1 MRVQDTVA
9 IVTGGASGLGQGVV
23 RMLAEAGGRAAI
35 LDLPGSAGEAIA
47 EELGDQIAFRP
58 LDVSDPEQ
66 VRAAVDSVRERF
78 GRIDAAVCC
87 AGISPAGRTV
97 NRRGEMFSLD
107 TFRRTIE
114 VNLIGLYDV
123 VRNAARHMTDNEPGV
138 DGERGV
144 IVNVASIAAM
154 EGQVGQT
161 AYSASKGGIVALT
174 LPLARDLA
182 PLGIRVLAVAPG
194 IMDTAMVAGLD
205 ETRRAGLVDLHLFPK
220 RLGRPDDFAAIVRT
234 FLETTLFN
242 GEVVRLDAGTR
253 LG

>member
-1 MRVQDTVA
+1 MLAKDTVA
-9 IVTGGASGLGQGVV
+9 IVTGGASGLGEGTV
-23 RMLAEAGGRAAI
+23 RMLAEAGGQAAI
-35 LDLPGSAGEAIA
+35 LDLPGSAGAAIA
-47 EELGDQIAFRP
+47 EELGDDVAFLP
-58 LDVSDPEQ
+58 VDVSDEAQ
-66 VRAAVDSVRERF
+66 VRAAVDGARERF

-97 NRRGEMFSLD
+97 NRKGEMFPLE
-107 TFRRTIE
+107 TFRKTIE

-123 VRNAARHMTDNEPGV
+123 VRNAARHMADNAPGV

-154 EGQVGQT
+154 EGQAGQT
-161 AYSASKGGIVALT
+161 AYTASKGGIAALT

-182 PLGIRVLAVAPG
+182 PLGIRVLSIAPG

-205 ETRRAGLVDLHLFPK
+205 DERREKLIDLNLFPK
-220 RLGRPDDFAAIVRT
+220 RLGRPDDFASLVRT
-234 FLETTLFN
+234 FLETTMFN
-242 GEVVRLDAGTR
+242 GEVVRLDAATR

>member
-1 MRVQDTVA
+1 MRAQDTAA
-9 IVTGGASGLGQGVV
+9 IVTGGASGLGEGVV
-23 RMLAEAGGRAAI
+23 RMLAAAGGSIAI
-35 LDLPGSAGEAIA
+35 LDLPGSAGAAIA
-47 EELGDQIAFRP
+47 AELGERVSFQP
-58 LDVSDPEQ
+58 VDVSVPEQ
-66 VRAAVDSVRERF
+66 VRVAVDGAHEQL
-78 GRIDAAVCC
+78 GRIDATVCC
-87 AGISPAGRTV
+87 AGISPAGRTL
-97 NRRGEMFSLD
+97 NRHGEMFSLD
-107 TFRRTIE
+107 TFRQTIE

-123 VRNAARHMTDNEPGV
+123 VRNAARHMADNEPGV

-182 PLGIRVLAVAPG
+182 PLGIRVLAIAPG

-205 ETRRAGLVDLHLFPK
+205 ETRRQGLIDLNLFPK
-220 RLGRPDDFAAIVRT
+220 RLGRPDDFAALVRM
-234 FLETTLFN
+234 FLETTMFN
-242 GEVVRLDAGTR
+242 GEVVRLDAATR

>member
-1 MRVQDTVA
+1 LLAKDTCAV
-9 IVTGGASGLGQGVV
+9 VTGGASGLGLGVV

-35 LDLPGSAGEAIA
+35 LDLPSSAGADLA
-47 EELGDQIAFRP
+47 AELGEQVAFFP
-58 LDVSDPEQ
+58 VDVSVPAEVQ
-66 VRAAVDSVRERF
+66 AAVDGARERF
-78 GRIDAAVCC
+78 GSITAAVCC

-97 NRRGEMFSLD
+97 NRKGEMFDLD

-123 VRNAARHMTDNEPGV
+123 VRNVARHMAENEPGV

-154 EGQVGQT
+154 EGQTGQT

-174 LPLARDLA
+174 LPLARDFS
-182 PLGIRVLAVAPG
+182 PIGIRVMTIAPG
-194 IMDTAMVAGLD
+194 IMDTPMVAGLD
-205 ETRRAGLVDLHLFPK
+205 EERRQKLIDINLFPK
-220 RLGRPDDFAAIVRT
+220 RLGRPDDFAALVRL
-234 FLETTLFN
+234 FLETTMLN
-242 GEVVRLDAGTR
+242 AEIVRLDAGTR

>member
-1 MRVQDTVA
+1 MRAQDTVA
-9 IVTGGASGLGQGVV
+9 IVTGGASGLGEGVV
-23 RMLAEAGGRAAI
+23 RMLAEAGGRATI
-35 LDLPGSAGEAIA
+35 LDLPSSAGQSIA
-47 EELGDQIAFRP
+47 EELGDRVAFRAV
-58 LDVSDPEQ
+58 DVSDPEQ
-66 VRAAVDSVRERF
+66 VTAAVDSARERF

-97 NRRGEMFSLD
+97 NRRGDMFSLD

-123 VRNAARHMTDNEPGV
+123 VRNAARHMADNDPGV

-161 AYSASKGGIVALT
+161 AYSASKGGIAALT

-182 PLGIRVLAVAPG
+182 PLGIRVMTIAPG

-205 ETRRAGLVDLHLFPK
+205 DTRRAGLIDLHLFPK
-220 RLGRPDDFAAIVRT
+220 RLGRPDDFAALVRT

-242 GEVVRLDAGTR
+242 GEIVRLDAGTR

>member
-1 MRVQDTVA
+1 MRAKDTVA
-9 IVTGGASGLGQGVV
+9 IVTGGASGLGEGAV
-23 RMLAEAGGRAAI
+23 RMLASEGGRAAI

-47 EELGDQIAFRP
+47 AELGENVAFLP
-58 LDVSDPEQ
+58 TDVSDSAQ
-66 VRAAVDSVRERF
+66 VEAAVDGARESF

-87 AGISPAGRTV
+87 AGISPAGRAV

-107 TFRRTIE
+107 TFRQTIE

-123 VRNAARHMTDNEPGV
+123 VRNAARHMADNEPGE

-154 EGQVGQT
+154 EGQIGQT
-161 AYSASKGGIVALT
+161 AYSASKGGIVGLT

-205 ETRRAGLVDLHLFPK
+205 DERRQRLLDLNLFPK
-220 RLGRPDDFAAIVRT
+220 RLGRPDDFAALVRT
-234 FLETTLFN
+234 FLETTYFN

>member
-1 MRVQDTVA
+1 MLAKDTAAV
-9 IVTGGASGLGQGVV
+9 VTGGASGLGEGAV
-23 RMLAEAGGRAAI
+23 RMLAGAGGRAAI
-35 LDLPGSAGEAIA
+35 LDLPGSAGAEIA
-47 EELGDQIAFRP
+47 AELGDSVVFIP
-58 LDVSDPEQ
+58 TDVAVPDQ
-66 VRAAVDSVRERF
+66 VREALDGAREHF

-87 AGISPAGRTV
+87 AGISPAGRVV
-97 NRRGEMFSLD
+97 NKHHEMFDLD

-123 VRNAARHMTDNEPGV
+123 VRNAARHMADNEPGV

-154 EGQVGQT
+154 EGQIGQT
-161 AYSASKGGIVALT
+161 AYSASKGGIVGIT

-205 ETRRAGLVDLHLFPK
+205 DERRERLLDLSLFPK
-220 RLGRPDDFAAIVRT
+220 RLGRPDDFGALVRA
-234 FLETTLFN
+234 FLETTFFN
-242 GEVVRLDAGTR
+242 GEVVRLDSGTR

>member
-1 MRVQDTVA
+1 MLAQDTVA
-9 IVTGGASGLGQGVV
+9 IVTGGASGLGEGAV
-23 RMLAEAGGRAAI
+23 RMLAGAGGRAAI
-35 LDLPGSAGEAIA
+35 LDLPSSAGAEIA
-47 EELGDQIAFRP
+47 SELGEGVVFLP
-58 LDVSDPEQ
+58 TDVSDSEQ
-66 VRAAVDSVRERF
+66 VSAAVDGARERF

-87 AGISPAGRTV
+87 AGISPAGRAL

-107 TFRRTIE
+107 TFRKTIE
-114 VNLIGLYDV
+114 INLIGLYDV
-123 VRNAARHMTDNEPGV
+123 VRNAARHMADNEPGV

-154 EGQVGQT
+154 EGQIGQT

-182 PLGIRVLAVAPG
+182 PLGIRVMAVAPG

-205 ETRRAGLVDLHLFPK
+205 DERRERLLDLSPFPK
-220 RLGRPDDFAAIVRT
+220 RLGRPDDFAALVRN
-234 FLETTLFN
+234 FLETTYFN
-242 GEVVRLDAGTR
+242 GEVVRLDAATR

>member
-1 MRVQDTVA
+1 MRAQDTAA
-9 IVTGGASGLGQGVV
+9 IVTGGASGLGEGVV
-23 RMLAEAGGRAAI
+23 RMLAAAGGSVAI
-35 LDLPGSAGEAIA
+35 LDLPGSAGAAIA
-47 EELGDQIAFRP
+47 AELGERVSFQP
-58 LDVSDPEQ
+58 VDVSVPEQ
-66 VRAAVDSVRERF
+66 VRVAVDGAHEQL
-78 GRIDAAVCC
+78 GRIDATVCC
-87 AGISPAGRTV
+87 AGISPAGRTL

-107 TFRRTIE
+107 TFRQTIE

-123 VRNAARHMTDNEPGV
+123 VRNAARHMADNEPGV

-182 PLGIRVLAVAPG
+182 PLGIRVLAIAPG

-205 ETRRAGLVDLHLFPK
+205 ETRRQGLIDLNLFPK
-220 RLGRPDDFAAIVRT
+220 RLGRPDDFAALVRT
-234 FLETTLFN
+234 FLETTMLN
-242 GEVVRLDAGTR
+242 GEVVRLDAATR

>member
-1 MRVQDTVA
+1 MRAKDTVA
-9 IVTGGASGLGQGVV
+9 IVTGGASGLGEGAV
-23 RMLAEAGGRAAI
+23 RMLAAEGGSAAI

-47 EELGDQIAFRP
+47 DELGENVAFFP
-58 LDVSDPEQ
+58 TDVSDSAQ
-66 VRAAVDSVRERF
+66 VEAAVDGARERF

-87 AGISPAGRTV
+87 AGISPAGRAV
-97 NRRGEMFSLD
+97 NKRGEMFSLD
-107 TFRRTIE
+107 SFRQTIE

-123 VRNAARHMTDNEPGV
+123 VRNAARHMADNEPGE

-154 EGQVGQT
+154 EGQIGQT
-161 AYSASKGGIVALT
+161 AYSASKGGIVGLT

-182 PLGIRVLAVAPG
+182 PHGIRVLAVAPG

-205 ETRRAGLVDLHLFPK
+205 DERRQRLLDLNLFPK
-220 RLGRPDDFAAIVRT
+220 RLGRPDDFAALVRT
-234 FLETTLFN
+234 FLETTYFN

>member
-1 MRVQDTVA
+1 MRARDTVA
-9 IVTGGASGLGQGVV
+9 VVTGGASGLGEGVV
-23 RMLAEAGGRAAI
+23 RMLADAGGRAAI
-35 LDLPGSAGEAIA
+35 LDLPGSAGAAIA
-47 EELGDQIAFRP
+47 EEFDGRIAFLP
-58 LDVSDPEQ
+58 VDVSVPAE
-66 VRAAVDSVRERF
+66 VRAAVDGARERF
-78 GRIDAAVCC
+78 GRINAAVCC
-87 AGISPAGRTV
+87 AGISPAGRTIS
-97 NRRGEMFSLD
+97 RDGEMFSLD

-123 VRNAARHMTDNEPGV
+123 VRNAARQMAENPPGV

-154 EGQVGQT
+154 EGQAGQT
-161 AYSASKGGIVALT
+161 AYSASKGGIAALT

-182 PLGIRVLAVAPG
+182 PLGIRVLTIAPG

-205 ETRRAGLVDLHLFPK
+205 KARRERLIDLNLFPK
-220 RLGRPDDFAAIVRT
+220 RLGRPDDFAALVRT

>member
-1 MRVQDTVA
+1 MRVSDTVA
-9 IVTGGASGLGQGVV
+9 IVTGGASGLGEGVV
-23 RMLAEAGGRAAI
+23 RMLAAEGGRAAI
-35 LDLPGSAGEAIA
+35 LDLADSAGAAIA
-47 EELGDQIAFRP
+47 RELGDGVAFFP
-58 LDVSDPEQ
+58 VDVTDAEG
-66 VRAAVDSVRERF
+66 VRAAVDGARERF

-97 NRRGEMFSLD
+97 NRKGEMFSLD
-107 TFRRTIE
+107 TFRRTVE

-123 VRNAARHMTDNEPGV
+123 VRNAARHMADNEPGV

-161 AYSASKGGIVALT
+161 AYAASKGGIVALT

-182 PLGIRVLAVAPG
+182 PLGVRVLAIAPG

-205 ETRRAGLVDLHLFPK
+205 AERRERLIDINLFPK
-220 RLGRPDDFAAIVRT
+220 RLGRPDDFAALVRT
-234 FLETTLFN
+234 FLETTMFN

>member
-1 MRVQDTVA
+1 VLAQDTVA
-9 IVTGGASGLGQGVV
+9 IVTGGASGLGEGVV
-23 RMLAEAGGRAAI
+23 RMLSAAGGRAAI
-35 LDLPGSAGEAIA
+35 LDLPGSAGAAVA
-47 EELGDQIAFRP
+47 EELGDQVAFLP
-58 LDVSDPEQ
+58 VDVSVPDQ
-66 VRAAVDSVRERF
+66 VGTAVDAARERF

-87 AGISPAGRTV
+87 AGISPAGRTIT
-97 NRRGEMFSLD
+97 RQGEMFSLD

-114 VNLIGLYDV
+114 VNLVGLYDV
-123 VRNAARHMTDNEPGV
+123 VRNAARHMADNAPGV
-138 DGERGV
+138 DGERGA

-194 IMDTAMVAGLD
+194 VMDTAMVAGLD
-205 ETRRAGLVDLHLFPK
+205 EARRERLIDVNLFPK
-220 RLGRPDDFAAIVRT
+220 RLGRPDEFAALVRA
-234 FLETTLFN
+234 FLETTMLN
-242 GEVVRLDAGTR
+242 GELVRLDAGTR

>member
-1 MRVQDTVA
+1 VRAQDTAA
-9 IVTGGASGLGQGVV
+9 IVTGGASGLGEGVV
-23 RMLAEAGGRAAI
+23 RMLAAAGGSVAI
-35 LDLPGSAGEAIA
+35 LDLPGSAGAAIA
-47 EELGDQIAFRP
+47 AELGQRVSFQP
-58 LDVSDPEQ
+58 VDVSVPEQ
-66 VRAAVDSVRERF
+66 VRVAVDGAHEQL
-78 GRIDAAVCC
+78 GRIDATVCC
-87 AGISPAGRTV
+87 AGISPAGRTL

-107 TFRRTIE
+107 TFRQTIE

-123 VRNAARHMTDNEPGV
+123 VRNAARHMADNEPGV

-182 PLGIRVLAVAPG
+182 PLGIRVLAIAPG

-205 ETRRAGLVDLHLFPK
+205 ETRRQGLIDLNLFPK
-220 RLGRPDDFAAIVRT
+220 RLGRPDDFAALVRT
-234 FLETTLFN
+234 FLETTMFN
-242 GEVVRLDAGTR
+242 GEVVRLDAATR

>member
-1 MRVQDTVA
+1 VLAQDTTA
-9 IVTGGASGLGQGVV
+9 IVTGGASGLGEGVV
-23 RMLAEAGGRAAI
+23 RMLAAAGGRATI
-35 LDLPGSAGEAIA
+35 LDLPSSAGAAIA
-47 EELGDQIAFRP
+47 EELGDDVAFAP
-58 LDVSDPEQ
+58 TDVSDAEQ
-66 VRAAVDSVRERF
+66 VRAAVDGARERF

-97 NRRGEMFSLD
+97 NRKGEMFSLD
-107 TFRRTIE
+107 TFRTTIE
-114 VNLIGLYDV
+114 VNLVGLYDV
-123 VRNAARHMTDNEPGV
+123 VRNAARHMADNEPGV

-182 PLGIRVLAVAPG
+182 PLGIRVLGIAPG

-205 ETRRAGLVDLHLFPK
+205 ETRRQGLIDLNLFPK
-220 RLGRPDDFAAIVRT
+220 RLGRPDDFAALVRT
-234 FLETTLFN
+234 FLETTMFN
-242 GEVVRLDAGTR
+242 GEVVRLDAATR

>member
-1 MRVQDTVA
+1 MLAKDTVA
-9 IVTGGASGLGQGVV
+9 IVTGGASGLGEGTV

-35 LDLPGSAGEAIA
+35 LDLPGSAGAEIA
-47 EELGDQIAFRP
+47 EELGDDVAFLP
-58 LDVSDPEQ
+58 VDVSNTDQ
-66 VRAAVDSVRERF
+66 VRAAVDGARERF
-78 GRIDAAVCC
+78 GRIDAAICC

-97 NRRGEMFSLD
+97 NRKGEMFSLD
-107 TFRRTIE
+107 VFRKTIE

-123 VRNAARHMTDNEPGV
+123 VRNAARHMADNEPGV

-154 EGQVGQT
+154 EGQAGQT
-161 AYSASKGGIVALT
+161 AYTASKGGIAALT

-182 PLGIRVLAVAPG
+182 PLGIRVLSIAPG

-205 ETRRAGLVDLHLFPK
+205 DERREKLIDLNLFPK
-220 RLGRPDDFAAIVRT
+220 RLGRPDDFASLVRT
-234 FLETTLFN
+234 FLETTMFN
-242 GEVVRLDAGTR
+242 GEVVRLDAATR

>member
-1 MRVQDTVA
+1 MRAQDTTA
-9 IVTGGASGLGQGVV
+9 IVTGGASGLGEGVV
-23 RMLAEAGGRAAI
+23 RMLAAAGGRAAI
-35 LDLPGSAGEAIA
+35 LDLPGSAGAAIA
-47 EELGDQIAFRP
+47 DELGDAVAFFP
-58 LDVSDPEQ
+58 VDVSVPEQ
-66 VRAAVDSVRERF
+66 VRAAVDGARERF

-97 NRRGEMFSLD
+97 NRKGEMFSLD
-107 TFRRTIE
+107 VFRRTIE

-123 VRNAARHMTDNEPGV
+123 VRNAARHMADNDPGV

-182 PLGIRVLAVAPG
+182 PLGIRVLSVAPG

-205 ETRRAGLVDLHLFPK
+205 EERRRRLLDIHLFPK
-220 RLGRPDDFAAIVRT
+220 RLGRPDDFAALVRT

>member
-1 MRVQDTVA
+1 MLAQNTVA
-9 IVTGGASGLGQGVV
+9 VVTGGASGLGEGVV
-23 RMLAEAGGRAAI
+23 RMLADAGGRAAI
-35 LDLPGSAGEAIA
+35 LDLPSSAGAAIA
-47 EELGDQIAFRP
+47 EELGDGVAFFP
-58 LDVSDPEQ
+58 VDVSAPDQ
-66 VRAAVDSVRERF
+66 VRAAVDGAAERF

-87 AGISPAGRTV
+87 AGISPAGRTLD
-97 NRRGEMFSLD
+97 RDGEMFSLD

-123 VRNAARHMTDNEPGV
+123 VRNAARHMAGNEPGA

-154 EGQVGQT
+154 EGQIGQT

-182 PLGIRVLAVAPG
+182 PIGIRVLTVAPG

-205 ETRRAGLVDLHLFPK
+205 EARRERLIDLNLFPK
-220 RLGRPDDFAAIVRT
+220 RLGRPDDFAALVRT

>member
-1 MRVQDTVA
+1 VLAQDTVA
-9 IVTGGASGLGQGVV
+9 IVTGGASGLGEGVV
-23 RMLAEAGGRAAI
+23 RMLAAAGGRAAI
-35 LDLPGSAGEAIA
+35 LDLPSSAGQAIA
-47 EELGDQIAFRP
+47 DELGDTVTFLP
-58 LDVSDPEQ
+58 VDVSVPAE
-66 VRAAVDSVRERF
+66 VEAAVDGARERF

-87 AGISPAGRTV
+87 AGISPAGRTL

-123 VRNAARHMTDNEPGV
+123 VRNAARHMADNEPRV

-154 EGQVGQT
+154 EGQAGQT

-205 ETRRAGLVDLHLFPK
+205 ETRRAGLIDINLFPK
-220 RLGRPDDFAAIVRT
+220 RLGRPDDFAALVRT
-234 FLETTLFN
+234 FLETTMFN

>member
-1 MRVQDTVA
+1 MLAQDTVA
-9 IVTGGASGLGQGVV
+9 IVTGGASGLGEGAV
-23 RMLAEAGGRAAI
+23 RMLAAAGGSAAI
-35 LDLPGSAGEAIA
+35 LDLPASAGAEIA
-47 EELGDQIAFRP
+47 AELGDRVEFFGV
-58 LDVSDPEQ
+58 DVADAEG
-66 VRAAVDSVRERF
+66 VRAAVDGARERF
-78 GRIDAAVCC
+78 GRIDAAICC

-97 NRRGEMFSLD
+97 NRRGEMFSLES
-107 TFRRTIE
+107 FRRTIE

-123 VRNAARHMTDNEPGV
+123 VRNAARHMADNEPGQ
-138 DGERGV
+138 DDERGV
-144 IVNVASIAAM
+144 VVNVASIAAL

-161 AYSASKGGIVALT
+161 AYSASKGGIVGLT

-205 ETRRAGLVDLHLFPK
+205 DERRQGLLDLNLFPK
-220 RLGRPDDFAAIVRT
+220 RLGSPADFAALVRT